1 MTGLNPLV
9 TKNTCLNGCST
20 ERLNARFIPLLRKPT
35 KLSILGEAL
44 RNQTKFAD
52 WLTSVAFTHVCCEVP
67 PAGVVVGTVEVGSPE
82 EDDTDVA
89 PVVVVVDVSEG
100 IVVVRVLEVVGEMT
114 VVSAVVAVVVVPAV
128 VVVIMVVDVVATVV
142 VVVGIV
148 VAPETVVAGG
158 V

>member
-1 MTGLNPLV
+1 MAAVFVLSSTASAVLGVVILPTAPV
-9 TKNTCLNGCST
+9 DEVPPAAPVDEGCES
-20 ERLNARFIPLLRKPT
+20 
-35 KLSILGEAL
+35 
-44 RNQTKFAD
+44 
-52 WLTSVAFTHVCCEVP
+52 VCCEVP

-100 IVVVRVLEVVGEMT
+100 IVVVRILEVVGEMT

-148 VAPETVVAGG
+148 VAPATVVAGG